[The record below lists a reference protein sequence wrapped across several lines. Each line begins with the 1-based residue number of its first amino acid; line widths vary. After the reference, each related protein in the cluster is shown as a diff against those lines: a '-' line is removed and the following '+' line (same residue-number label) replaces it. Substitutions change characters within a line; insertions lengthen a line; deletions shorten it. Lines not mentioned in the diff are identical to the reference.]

1 MPNKLTMIF
10 SDGSYGWS
18 EAYYD
23 NGNQGTLQQTLNAGR
38 TLANLRSDMLAG
50 ANPSG
55 TCIGPK
61 IVGLRASNTA
71 NPRYSLTG
79 MYQAG
84 TSLSQLK
91 GSGGGTTNP
100 DNPYSS
106 VGLVLTNDRGH
117 KSNRAISGVA
127 DDAISDQ
134 QLNKQ
139 NAFFGTATNFLSSLT
154 ADGGPWG
161 SLVPALGGD
170 QKITNI
176 TQNANGQP
184 ILTLA
189 AALAPPGDLC
199 SYLLV
204 ISGYKGQPGTP
215 SINGVFRYD
224 PNATNDVW
232 TGFNRYAPLQPIC
245 MGLARLYVA
254 AWSKFID
261 GFYSKPVKK
270 NRGRPSGGPR
280 GRSRKK
286 R

>member
-1 MPNKLTMIF
+1 MPNKLVITF
-10 SDGSYGWS
+10 SDGSFGWTES
-18 EAYYD
+18 YFDA
-23 NGNQGTLQQTLNAGR
+23 GNVGALQATLTAGR
-38 TLANLRSDMLAG
+38 TLANLRAEMLAG
-50 ANPSG
+50 AQAGG

-61 IVGLRASNTA
+61 IVGLRASNVNT
-71 NPRYSLTG
+71 PRNSLTA

-84 TSLSQLK
+84 SALTQIK
-91 GSGGGTTNP
+91 GSGQGSTNP

-106 VGLVLTNDRGH
+106 VGMVLTNDRGH

-134 QLNKQ
+134 ALDKS
-139 NAFFGTATNFLSSLT
+139 NAFFGNATNFLNYLIGAAS
-154 ADGGPWG
+154 PWG
-161 SLVPALGGD
+161 SLVPATGGD
-170 QKITNI
+170 QKITGI

-254 AWSKFID
+254 SFSKFLE
-261 GFYSKPVKK
+261 GFFSKPVKK